1 MMSFPTP
8 FWTPLRLWLR
18 QHRSFFLWLALVG
31 FMAGFFVFRYGELQI
46 AWFAALGALPLLVS
60 YRKRAGHILISQP
73 LPAVV
78 VGGSVVMLVT
88 SVITLDD
95 PLPDRR
101 QVFAALVNLVL
112 LAAFFAIPTLAIA
125 RRKLRLSRMLKTVVV
140 VAAAATLLSFIVHY
154 GVRQAVFP
162 VERFK
167 NVLVYAD
174 GLNPVLTGLSC
185 GFAGVLS
192 LGLARR
198 AETRTGF
205 WLWWSTSLLLMA
217 GVFYSASRSAMIA
230 TAAGTLVMVLTGPK
244 YKRWLLAAP
253 LALVALL
260 YGTGLVGANTG
271 PLGPVVDLVKRGD
284 SGRMAIYSAISKR
297 MVEPA
302 HVFLG
307 HGLWAPE
314 SLPPEEAGSMAF
326 HAHSMYASTFYHSGL
341 LGAVWLFAVLG
352 LGLERAW
359 SVWWR
364 SGDAV
369 WLALLAFGMVGLM
382 CDGTMPFRVMT
393 ITRIEPV
400 LILFPL
406 AVSSAMATTLERNRR
421 REEYRQTTPAS
432 VPSLVEDAVPV
443 PVRIRLDQKG

>member
-1 MMSFPTP
+1 MMSFPP
-8 FWTPLRLWLR
+8 PSWTPLRLWLR

-46 AWFAALGALPLLVS
+46 AWFTLLGVVPLLAS
-60 YRKRAGHILISQP
+60 YRKRVGHILVSQP

-78 VGGSVVMLVT
+78 LGGAVVMLVT
-88 SVITLDD
+88 SIITLDD
-95 PLPDRR
+95 PLPDRW
-101 QVFAALVNLVL
+101 QVLAALLNLVL
-112 LAAFFAIPTLAIA
+112 LATFFAIPTLAIA
-125 RRKLRLSRMLKTVVV
+125 RRKFRLSRMLKTVVV
-140 VAAAATLLSFIVHY
+140 VAAAATFLSFIVHY
-154 GVRQAVFP
+154 GIRQAVFP
-162 VERFK
+162 IERFK

-198 AETRTGF
+198 AETKTGF
-205 WLWWSTSLLLMA
+205 WVWWGTSVILLA

-230 TAAGTLVMVLTGPK
+230 TVAGTLVMVLTGPK

-253 LALVALL
+253 LILVAML
-260 YGTGLVGANTG
+260 YGTGLVGASTG
-271 PLGPVVDLVKRGD
+271 PLGPMVDLVKRGD

-314 SLPPEEAGSMAF
+314 ALPPEEAGSLAF

-421 REEYRQTTPAS
+421 REEYRQTPPVAVS
-432 VPSLVEDAVPV
+432 SLVDEAVPI
-443 PVRIRLDQKG
+443 PVRIRVDRKG